1 MTEHQVR
8 NAASGSQLSPRRQ
21 RWLILAHAFN
31 MDGRAASQTITD
43 KIPHLLDAGI
53 ELVVLSGVMG
63 AQDQR
68 FEHHRLWSS
77 GPSGFR
83 FELRHVLRQRVASRW
98 LYRLCMNLV
107 SLVLLPAML
116 VERILKPI
124 ESSWSW
130 QFSATRKAR
139 QLARDKPFD
148 LIYSTG
154 GAFAAHLA
162 GRRLQQQLGV
172 PWLAEIHDPFVHP
185 GSVPTTRRQMAY
197 AQVESV
203 ICSHADVAIWF
214 TQQAMESARRRN
226 PQLGERGRVMLP
238 GVDSPFKG
246 AMPAYKAGAKLV
258 IGHFGSLSAT
268 RTLTPFMHAWH
279 QIDQNEPD
287 TGKDIELHIYG
298 GALDST
304 SAALASQWGLTDRI
318 RQFGRIETDP
328 VTGQSGRD
336 QVLAKMRQ
344 CDALLLVHGE
354 DTICEEYI
362 PSKLYEYL
370 WMQRPIMATVH
381 DNPQMAEIMR
391 GQGHLV
397 AESSLRNGGNSQ
409 DAAPELAVHI
419 VSIWKQW
426 NAQGLP
432 DSGRIS
438 PYTTL
443 ASTGLVMDCAQK
455 LMHSQ
460 A

>member
-1 MTEHQVR
+1 MS
-8 NAASGSQLSPRRQ
+8 NAPRQ

-43 KIPHLLDAGI
+43 KIPHLLNAGI

-83 FELRHVLRQRVASRW
+83 FELRHVLRQKISSRW

-107 SLVLLPAML
+107 SLLLLPAML
-116 VERILKPI
+116 VERIVKPV

-162 GRRLQQQLGV
+162 GRRLQQKLGV

-185 GSVPTTRRQMAY
+185 GTTPTTRRQKAY
-197 AQVESV
+197 ANVESV

-214 TQQAMESARRRN
+214 TRQAMESARRRN

-238 GVDSPFKG
+238 GVDSPFK
-246 AMPAYKAGAKLV
+246 ASMPAYQPGPKLV
-258 IGHFGSLSAT
+258 IGHFGSLSNT
-268 RTLTPFMHAWH
+268 RTLAPFMHAW
-279 QIDQNEPD
+279 QWIDQHEPA
-287 TGKDIELHIYG
+287 TGHDIELHIYG
-298 GALDST
+298 GVMDST
-304 SAALASQWGLTDRI
+304 SAQLASQWGLSERI
-318 RQFGRIETDP
+318 RSFGRIEADP
-328 VTGQSGRD
+328 LTGLSGRD

-344 CDALLLVHGE
+344 CDILLLVHGE
-354 DTICEEYI
+354 DRICEEYI

-370 WMQRPIMATVH
+370 WMQRPILATVH
-381 DNPQMAEIMR
+381 DHPQMAEIMR
-391 GQGHLV
+391 EQGHHV
-397 AESSLRNGGNSQ
+397 AESSLRDGGKSEN
-409 DAAPELAVHI
+409 AAAELAQHI
-419 VSIWKQW
+419 LTLWQQW
-426 NAQGLP
+426 RATGLA
-432 DSGRIS
+432 DSGRVS
-438 PYTTL
+438 PYTTQ
-443 ASTGLVMDCAQK
+443 ASTQQLIGWAGK
-455 LMHSQ
+455 LHKTKP
-460 A
+460 